1 MKTMKTKKK
10 FIAILILML
19 LMFTNSG
26 RGAEQ
31 YKGDTIR
38 IKFDDFMIEVI
49 TSDLIKNPLKQAG
62 LAENATKI
70 IDWLKPVNIS
80 EPESDELIYI
90 LISIA
95 DSNEKSNYENV
106 IFENRKRTSKK
117 MVFSDGKIL
126 EKDFGNY
133 IIEIRRPV
141 YTIKYYLQAIQ
152 DLKKISAETFS
163 EQIANAEKLLPD
175 GRKKINGWMT
185 TNKEGSFDTHFLE
198 EVSPVTLDM
207 LILNAGVGA
216 GVIKNQ
222 WVNDINFKIGL
233 GFMKKGLQHNVYFAE
248 LKMYYDFS
256 NASNDNLFSVNS
268 FVTVGWEHNYSKI
281 LENEKWFGVSLG
293 YLVDRNTDFFNEN
306 TWKFGIHKRINQT
319 ISVNP
324 ELYFDHFFKN
334 VYPGVQIGISF

>member
-1 MKTMKTKKK
+1 MKTKKK

-19 LMFTNSG
+19 LMLTNSG
-26 RGAEQ
+26 WGAEQ

-49 TSDLIKNPLKQAG
+49 TSDLIKNPLKKAR

-70 IDWLKPVNIS
+70 IDWLEPVNIS
-80 EPESDELIYI
+80 EPELDELIYI
-90 LISIA
+90 LISNA
-95 DSNEKSNYENV
+95 DSKEKSNYENV

-133 IIEIRRPV
+133 IIEIREPV

-152 DLKKISAETFS
+152 DLNKISAETFS
-163 EQIANAEKLLPD
+163 EHIANAEKLIPA

-185 TNKEGSFDTHFLE
+185 TNKEGNFDTHFLE
-198 EVSPVTLDM
+198 EVSPATLDM

-222 WVNDINFKIGL
+222 WVNDISFKVGL
-233 GFMKKGLQHNVYFAE
+233 GFMNKGLQRNVYFAE

-256 NASNDNLFSVNS
+256 NASSDNLFSVNS

-281 LENEKWFGVSLG
+281 LKNEKWFGVSLG
-293 YLVDRNTDFFNEN
+293 YLVDRNTDFFNEK

-324 ELYFDHFFKN
+324 ELYFNGFFN
-334 VYPGVQIGISF
+334 NIYPGVQIGITF